1 MTQEELKQLVGHA
14 AADYVRT
21 HALAGSL
28 IGVGTGSTVN
38 CFIDA
43 LALDKE
49 RYRGAV
55 SSSQASTRRLQ
66 QHGIPV
72 FDLNDIDTLSFYI
85 DGADE
90 INATGQMIKGGGG
103 ALTCE
108 KILAA
113 VAREFICIADT
124 SKQVE
129 HLGRFPLPIEII
141 PMAQAAISRHIKAL
155 GGNPMLRRHEDG
167 TLYTT
172 DHGNPILDVS
182 GLLISSAEA
191 TALETQINN
200 WPGVVT
206 VGLFT
211 QRGAD
216 MCLLGAEDGVRQV
229 SYAG

>member
-1 MTQEELKQLVGHA
+1 MTQEELKQLVGQA

-21 HALAGSL
+21 HAPAGSL

-43 LALDKE
+43 LALDKD

-66 QHGIPV
+66 QHGIPI

-90 INATGQMIKGGGG
+90 INAAGQMIKGGGG

-108 KILAA
+108 KILAS
-113 VAREFICIADT
+113 VAREFVCIADA

-129 HLGRFPLPIEII
+129 QLGRFPIPIEII
-141 PMAQAAISRHIKAL
+141 PMAQSAISRRIKAL
-155 GGNPMLRRHEDG
+155 GGNAVLRQHKDG

-172 DHGNPILDVS
+172 DHGHPILDIVDW
-182 GLLISSAEA
+182 LISPDEA
-191 TALETQINN
+191 AALETQINN

-206 VGLFT
+206 IGLFA

-216 MCLLGAEDGVRQV
+216 VCLLGTEDGVQQV
-229 SYAG
+229 SYV